1 MKKILVL
8 ILSAL
13 MLTAALSAC
22 GAADNSKPSDA
33 APSQTISDSGESSE
47 PAGSAPAEE
56 DQRDKT
62 PSGDAQSDGNGSG
75 QTADDDAMITL
86 GNIEIT
92 EMPVA
97 LSVFENDGW
106 IITEEKDD
114 YGWYHLSKGESNI
127 RCGLNA
133 EQNDQIV
140 NLIIYD
146 TEIVSDYELYL
157 DDSMPVLIF
166 GTPVMEVTG
175 EFLTEKLGDPTRFSE
190 NDDSLEV
197 TFGEST
203 LDANKQS
210 LSYLDYTK
218 SSSTFRLELKD
229 WDYYTSLNN

>member
-13 MLTAALSAC
+13 MLTTALSAC
-22 GAADNSKPSDA
+22 GAADNSKPSDS

-47 PAGSAPAEE
+47 PAGSAPAEG
-56 DQRDKT
+56 DQHDET

-106 IITEEKDD
+106 TITEEKDD

-127 RCGLNA
+127 RCGLNE
-133 EQNDQIV
+133 EQNDLLV
-140 NLIIYD
+140 YLDIYD
-146 TEIVSDYELYL
+146 TEMISDNELNL
-157 DDSMPVLIF
+157 ADSVQVLIF
-166 GTPVMEVTG
+166 GTPINEVTG
-175 EFLTEKLGDPTRFSE
+175 EFLIEKLGQPTRFDE
-190 NDDSLEV
+190 NDDSLNV

-203 LDANKQS
+203 LDANKQA
-210 LSYLDYTK
+210 LCYLNYVKPSNT
-218 SSSTFRLELKD
+218 LLLQLKD
-229 WDYYTSLNN
+229 WDYYTALNN